1 MVRVSQQKLDD
12 WSRQA
17 IGEYLEGDTKLD
29 DLVTK
34 IARAND
40 LSVDQIKLLAQNTN
54 VKLRVQRPN
63 LKFAA
68 VDSAAVI
75 DALQLRDPRS
85 ATEVKVASIDPERE
99 LSGTRETMLD
109 KYLAD
114 RGAMVK
120 KARCERVLHPSNML
134 LLSDVC
140 QEKIAS
146 ARRVR
151 TNIVN
156 QLRGVTSDFVQ
167 LLEKEAR
174 ANGSI
179 DRSYTSVMSV
189 RGQKIVDD
197 LFKAAHESL
206 ENLHCADYAPP
217 RFVKYAGVMDPR
229 HPLLKTVDQYIKLAY
244 QLRDV
249 DKEIN
254 ALERERV
261 EIAALVKRAYGK
273 EL

>member
-1 MVRVSQQKLDD
+1 MVRLTQQKLDD

-17 IGEYLEGDTKLD
+17 IGEFFGSESPLEES
-29 DLVTK
+29 VTK
-34 IARAND
+34 IARSND
-40 LSVDQIKLLAQNTN
+40 LSAEQIKLLAQNTN
-54 VKLRVQRPN
+54 VKLRVQKPN

-68 VDSAAVI
+68 VDSTAVI
-75 DALQLRDPRS
+75 DALQLRADEAP
-85 ATEVKVASIDPERE
+85 EVKVASIDPERE
-99 LSGTRETMLD
+99 LSGTRGTMYE

-120 KARCERVLHPSNML
+120 RAHCERRLHPSDMI
-134 LLSDVC
+134 LLSEAC
-140 QEKIAS
+140 QAKIAS

-151 TNIVN
+151 TDIVN
-156 QLRGVTSDFVQ
+156 QLRGVTSNFVQ

-174 ANGSI
+174 ANGTI
-179 DRSYTSVMSV
+179 DRSYTAVMSV

-206 ENLHCADYAPP
+206 TNLHSADYTPP
-217 RFVKYAGVMDPR
+217 RFVKFASMLDSR
-229 HPLLKTVDQYIKLAY
+229 HPLLQTVDQYVKLAY
-244 QLRDV
+244 QLRDN

-254 ALERERV
+254 ALEHERM